1 MKGDFFVTKI
11 LVFNNDTD
19 RMETY
24 VRSETSPMP
33 YNTNG
38 TLRVREFRGSSKSN
52 ILWTTKRTMQAW
64 NSQRYIWNAAIP
76 VGFAFRRPYE
86 GGHGT
91 QSQHYAGVAFDVG
104 QTLSNT
110 RRTALWQSCNSSGV
124 WSYVE
129 PISLTPTWVH
139 FDKRFGTPVCS
150 SGGYPLLRRGSI
162 SNYVCIAQDDLNTL
176 GFNTGGLDGIF
187 GAKTDEA
194 VRNYQRQ
201 VGLVVDGIVGC
212 NTWRA
217 LQNSV
222 IGTGATATTIN

>member
-1 MKGDFFVTKI
+1 MARI

-19 RMETY
+19 RMEVYT
-24 VRSETSPMP
+24 RGENDPMP

-64 NSQRYIWNAAIP
+64 NSQRYVYGEPIP

-86 GGHGT
+86 GGHGN

-104 QTLSNT
+104 QTLTLS
-110 RRTALWQSCNSSGV
+110 RRNALWNSANSSRI

-129 PISLTPTWVH
+129 PQRLTPTWVH
-139 FDKRFGTPVCS
+139 FDKRFGTPACS
-150 SGGYPLLRRGSI
+150 SGGYPLLKRGSI

-176 GFNTGGLDGIF
+176 GFATGGLDGIF
-187 GAKTDEA
+187 GARTQEA
-194 VRNYQRQ
+194 VRNYQSQ
-201 VGLVVDGIVGC
+201 VGLSADGIVEC

-217 LQNSV
+217 LQEAV
-222 IGTGATATTIN
+222 IGRGATSTTIN